1 MSKRRGESVHHD
13 WVRPADALA
22 AHREDRMAMMSP
34 TVRMLTCL
42 AAFGSAAEAVDAAAA
57 GLVPHEVRVLRT
69 EEEYRLMLPGDPG
82 YEDGDGESEF
92 GRVALRAR
100 PT

>member
-1 MSKRRGESVHHD
+1 
-13 WVRPADALA
+13 
-22 AHREDRMAMMSP
+22 MMSP

-57 GLVPHEVRVLRT
+57 CLVPHAVRVLRN
-69 EEEYRLMLPGDPG
+69 EVEYRLMLPGDPG

-100 PT
+100 PR